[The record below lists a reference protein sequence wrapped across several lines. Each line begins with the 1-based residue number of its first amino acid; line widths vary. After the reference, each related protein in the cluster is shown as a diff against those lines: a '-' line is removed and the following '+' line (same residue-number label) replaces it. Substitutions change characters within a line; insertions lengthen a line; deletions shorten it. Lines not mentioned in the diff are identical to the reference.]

1 MAAQLLDLNYDTH
14 FARFTIDSES
24 DLNNL
29 PKIDTA
35 GKDNLNTIN
44 NVSQGSMAYCTDGK
58 DYILSGENE
67 WIEYIPTD
75 NSISKYDKL
84 LGVFSHDFLMTNI
97 SISESNNIYY
107 GTADLIYTQSYDYI
121 YKVADLIA
129 TKNNQNPS
137 DVIHSDLVEQT
148 YGIINFR
155 RNGSNVFPFFN
166 TIINSIKYNKISADP
181 LGAKLTIGFNST
193 VSLSDLTTNNTYTTV
208 VSIDNVKYTG
218 YPCAGI
224 VTVLSK

>member
-1 MAAQLLDLNYDTH
+1 MAAQLLDLNYDTR

-29 PKIDTA
+29 PKLDCSGTDSLKSVD
-35 GKDNLNTIN
+35 G
-44 NVSQGSMAYCTDGK
+44 VSQGSMAYCVDGK
-58 DYILSGENE
+58 DYILSGLNE

-107 GTADLIYTQSYDYI
+107 GTADLIYAQSYDYI

-129 TKNNQNPS
+129 TKTNQNPS
-137 DVIHSDLVEQT
+137 DVIHSDLVEKT

-155 RNGSNVFPFFN
+155 RDSINTFPFFN
-166 TIINSIKYNKISADP
+166 TVINSIKYNKISADP
-181 LGAKLTIGFNST
+181 SGA
-193 VSLSDLTTNNTYTTV
+193 TNN
-208 VSIDNVKYTG
+208 
-218 YPCAGI
+218 C
-224 VTVLSK
+224 

>member
-1 MAAQLLDLNYDTH
+1 MAAQLLDLNYDTR
-14 FARFTIDSES
+14 FARFTIDSKS

-29 PKIDTA
+29 PKLDCSGTDSLKSVD
-35 GKDNLNTIN
+35 G
-44 NVSQGSMAYCTDGK
+44 VSQGSMAYCVDGK
-58 DYILSGENE
+58 DYILSGSNE

-97 SISESNNIYY
+97 SIVESNNIYY

-129 TKNNQNPS
+129 TKTNQNPS
-137 DVIHSDLVEQT
+137 DVIHSDLVEKT

-155 RNGSNVFPFFN
+155 RDSINTFPFFN
-166 TIINSIKYNKISADP
+166 TVINSIKYNKISADP
-181 LGAKLTIGFNST
+181 SGAKLTIGFNST

-218 YPCAGI
+218 YPCTGI